1 MSRNRL
7 RHSHSLHWMGV
18 LKWILI
24 VGLMSVLGLVYM
36 LGKNQNLHLAQEA
49 YRLQEQLNAINQRN
63 DQLNYDLIRMKSP
76 EALEKQLAKMH
87 STLVRLDQMALSVEP
102 MGPRSSTRMRLER
115 ETMPT
120 KGINLLVPS
129 NLNLNP
135 PVAASTPQQTNH

>member
-36 LGKNQNLHLAQEA
+36 LGKNQNLHLAQET
-49 YRLQEQLNAINQRN
+49 YHLQEQLEAINLRN
-63 DQLNYDLIRMKSP
+63 EQLNFDLNRMKSP
-76 EALEKQLAKMH
+76 AALVKRLAQMH
-87 STLVRLDQMALSVEP
+87 STLVRLDQMALNVVP
-102 MGPRSSTRMRLER
+102 MGASSTRMRLEQN
-115 ETMPT
+115 TMPT
-120 KGINLLVPS
+120 RDINLLVPG

-135 PVAASTPQQTNH
+135 PVATTAPQSTDP

>member
-87 STLVRLDQMALSVEP
+87 STLVRLDQMALSVVP
-102 MGPRSSTRMRLER
+102 MGPSSTRMRLER
-115 ETMPT
+115 DNAMPT
-120 KGINLLVPS
+120 RDINLSTPG

-135 PVAASTPQQTNH
+135 PVAATAPNP